1 MYDHGKGIEVV
12 EQPSLERRKLLT
24 YVRGIL
30 DGQETLDHGKLQ
42 TMLDA
47 ERKGRR

>member
-1 MYDHGKGIEVV
+1 MYDPGQGIQVV
-12 EQPSLERRKLLT
+12 ERPSLERRKLLA

-30 DGQETLDHGKLQ
+30 DGQETLDHGRLQ
-42 TMLDA
+42 MMLDA